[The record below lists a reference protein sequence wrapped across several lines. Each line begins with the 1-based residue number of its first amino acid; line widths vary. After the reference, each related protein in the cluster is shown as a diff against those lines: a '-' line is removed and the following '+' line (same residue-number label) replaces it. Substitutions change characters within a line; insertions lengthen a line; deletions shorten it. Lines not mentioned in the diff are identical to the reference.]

1 MEQSHLYLHKFYAQ
15 ISPGPHMA
23 LGTTPPG
30 LHPQSRA
37 ATQQPEHIDQLVALE
52 LQHLKTHYADEEQRY
67 VDQMLLANPIVVE
80 RRAQPRPETAT
91 SPTEASI
98 QPVPAPVPV
107 PTPSPR
113 GAPVGGGGSRHDT
126 QRQRAESCRKSRYNN
141 KIKKAKLRFR
151 HKFVSSQLTES
162 VGVLDHMREVIAQAE
177 AELLARGFNLGA
189 LERMRRNFGVDRC
202 MTTTMDQ

>member
-15 ISPGPHMA
+15 ISPGPLMVSA
-23 LGTTPPG
+23 TG
-30 LHPQSRA
+30 LHPQSRP
-37 ATQQPEHIDQLVALE
+37 ATQQPEHIDELVALE
-52 LQHLKTHYADEEQRY
+52 LEHLKTHYADEEQRY
-67 VDQMLLANPIVVE
+67 VDLLLLANPIVVE
-80 RRAQPRPETAT
+80 RRAQPRPETTASGVTIPDRGIQNST
-91 SPTEASI
+91 SANTLVPEPQRQTAPMAS
-98 QPVPAPVPV
+98 
-107 PTPSPR
+107 
-113 GAPVGGGGSRHDT
+113 SRHDT

-162 VGVLDHMREVIAQAE
+162 AGVLDHMREVIAQAE

-202 MTTTMDQ
+202 MTTAMDQ